1 MDQVRI
7 IGAAKLNGFAL
18 GHSKAA
24 KPLAN
29 WEKVVK
35 AASWNN
41 SQELKRTFNSVDY
54 FEGRTIFNIGGN
66 NFRLIAMID
75 YKEQFVDVI
84 DVLTH
89 VEYDKD
95 RWK

>member
-1 MDQVRI
+1 VRI
-7 IGAAKLNGFAL
+7 IGVAKLNGFARRYN
-18 GHSKAA
+18 KAA

-29 WEKVVK
+29 WEKVVR
-35 AASWNN
+35 AASWKN

-54 FEGRTIFNIGGN
+54 FEGRAIFNIGGN

-75 YKEQFVDVI
+75 YQEQVVDVI

>member
-1 MDQVRI
+1 VRI
-7 IGAAKLNGFAL
+7 IGVAKLNGFAL
-18 GHSKAA
+18 RHTKAA

-29 WEKVVK
+29 WENVVK
-35 AASWNN
+35 EASWKN
-41 SQELKRTFNSVDY
+41 SQELKRTFNSVDD

-66 NFRLIAMID
+66 KFRLIAMID
-75 YKEQFVDVI
+75 YQEQFLNVV

-89 VEYDKD
+89 IEYDKD